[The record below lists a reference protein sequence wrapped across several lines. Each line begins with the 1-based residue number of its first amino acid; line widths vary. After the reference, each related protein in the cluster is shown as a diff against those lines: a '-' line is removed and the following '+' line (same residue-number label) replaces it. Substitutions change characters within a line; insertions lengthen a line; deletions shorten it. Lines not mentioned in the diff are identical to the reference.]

1 LSIGELLH
9 ELLAR
14 DYAHF
19 GTVRRELAH
28 FDGVYTYR
36 DTDRVRRASDSMVTL
51 FLTNLRGGV

>member
-1 LSIGELLH
+1 
-9 ELLAR
+9 LAR